1 MISVLLV
8 EDTSDLMGATRAFLE
23 KSGDLRVDIA
33 HSPKHA
39 IDKLKTKSYDVIVSY
54 YQVPSNNL
62 IEFLPDLNGVELIR
76 FLRSQGNPTPF
87 LLFNHATPDRL
98 TLTDL
103 NTGTEIQLSRTSD
116 LRVPFTD
123 LVNMIKQAVLRKK
136 AERELKSQND
146 LLQSILGATPLG
158 ICFIRNRVIEWTN
171 PAVSEMFGY
180 ASGGIN
186 GKSLSQF
193 TTTKEDADRIG
204 REVQICIDP
213 AGWGHANAELIRKDG
228 KIFAAQIQVRPLDPR
243 EPHKGE
249 VYVITDMTERKQ
261 MEDTLKESEFR
272 YRELQQSTQSLVLK
286 TDSRGTITFINT
298 FAQSFFGYSGEELT
312 GKNIAGT
319 LLPTKDKTGE
329 DMASSFTDIGVH
341 AEGFAIAIHE
351 NVRRTGDH
359 VWISWMKK
367 AIRNDLGHI
376 SEILFIG
383 HDITDHKHADE
394 GPRIS
399 TDSWRD
405 LVITDTDVKE
415 DVFDAVFHIC
425 TEISKEGREGKQI
438 GTSFLL
444 GDTGNVLKNSRQLI
458 LNPFEGHKPESRTI
472 TNNDLREMIK
482 EYAQLDGA
490 FVVSGEG
497 VVEAA
502 GRRITIDSSTIDIPK
517 GMGTRHS
524 SVAAIT
530 QATNTVGMVVSQSG
544 GKISIFKNGKIIKTI
559 SL

>member
-8 EDTSDLMGATRAFLE
+8 QDTSELMGATRAFLE

-54 YQVPSNNL
+54 YQIPSNNL
-62 IEFLPDLNGVELIR
+62 IEFLPDVNGVELIR

-87 LLFNHATPDRL
+87 LLFNHATPDKL
-98 TLTDL
+98 TLMDI
-103 NTGTEIQLSRTSD
+103 NTGTEIQLSKTSD
-116 LRVPFTD
+116 LRVPMTD
-123 LVNMIKQAVLRKK
+123 LINMIKQAVLRKK

-146 LLQSILGATPLG
+146 LLQSILSSTPLG
-158 ICFIRNRVIEWTN
+158 ICFVRSQIIEWVN
-171 PAVSEMFGY
+171 PAVSEMLGY
-180 ASGGIN
+180 TLTEMNGQKLSKFTIN
-186 GKSLSQF
+186 KD
-193 TTTKEDADRIG
+193 DAERIH
-204 REVQICIDP
+204 REVLICIDP
-213 AGWGHANAELIRKDG
+213 AGWGHANAELVRSDG
-228 KIFAAQIQVRPLDPR
+228 KMFSSHIQVRPLDPQ
-243 EPHKGE
+243 EPRKGE
-249 VYVITDMTERKQ
+249 VYVITNITERKQ
-261 MEDTLKESEFR
+261 LEDAVKESEFR
-272 YRELQQSTQSLVLK
+272 YRELQQTSQSLILK
-286 TDSRGTITFINT
+286 TDSWGTITFINT
-298 FAQSFFGYSGEELT
+298 FAQSFFGYSGEEIV

-319 LLPTKDKTGE
+319 LLPTKGKSGD
-329 DMASSFTDIGVH
+329 DLASTFTDVGLH
-341 AEGFAIAIHE
+341 AEGFTIAIHE
-351 NVRRTGDH
+351 HVRRNGDH

-367 AIRNDLGHI
+367 AIRDNSGHI

-405 LVITDTDVKE
+405 LVIAETDVRE
-415 DVFDAVFHIC
+415 DVFDTVFHIC

-444 GDTGNVLKNSRQLI
+444 GDTKNVLLNSRQLI
-458 LNPFEGHKPESRTI
+458 LNPFEGHKPENRTI

-497 VVEAA
+497 VLEAA